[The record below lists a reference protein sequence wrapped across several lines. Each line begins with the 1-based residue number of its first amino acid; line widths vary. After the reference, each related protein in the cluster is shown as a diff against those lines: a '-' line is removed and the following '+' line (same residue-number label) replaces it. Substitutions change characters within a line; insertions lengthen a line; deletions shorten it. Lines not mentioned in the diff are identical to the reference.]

1 MIKTFIEFVNE
12 ELETEGFYEDL
23 EDSQKRLKLIP
34 KFKSEIKNSK
44 IETSFTMG
52 KPKKKFKPKVS
63 KMKKPNDKGMF

>member
-12 ELETEGFYEDL
+12 ELETEGFYDDL

-34 KFKSEIKNSK
+34 KFKSEIKDVN
-44 IETSFTMG
+44 IESSFTMG
-52 KPKKKFKPKVS
+52 EPKKKFKPKVS